1 MGIELTIDQDLK
13 GFDRFLNN
21 YKDQLPFASSNAI
34 NKTAFDIRTAL
45 NKGTLG
51 AFDRPTNFTQKAFL
65 VTKSKKNNL
74 VAHTFAQDQAGK
86 DRARYL
92 RYGVKGGQRIPKG
105 FERYFAGLPNDGTI
119 PSNSYFIPTSFQK
132 KGFKLFDK
140 HGNVTRSTLKR
151 ISKGIGGNP
160 RGGFF
165 IGTPANNPGK
175 PPGIYRRSRE
185 KLFPF
190 FIASTRKPNYQSI
203 FNIEQIA
210 GKVVQRRFNQH
221 FDKAMSKAIETR
233 K

>member
-1 MGIELTIDQDLK
+1 MGIQLTIDQDLK

-21 YKDQLPFASSNAI
+21 YRNQLPFASSVAI
-34 NKTAFDIRTAL
+34 NNTAFDIRTAL

-51 AFDRPTNFTQKAFL
+51 AFDRPTKFTQKAFL
-65 VTKSKKNNL
+65 VQKSKKNNL

-92 RYGVKGGQRIPKG
+92 RFGVKGGQRIPKG
-105 FERYFAGLPNDGTI
+105 FEKYFAGLPNDGTI
-119 PSNSYFIPTSFQK
+119 PSNSYFYPTSFIK
-132 KGFKLFDK
+132 YDK

-151 ISKGIGGNP
+151 ISSGISNNP

-175 PPGIYRRSRE
+175 PAGIYKRSKE

-210 GKVVQRRFNQH
+210 GKVVQRKFNQH

>member
-1 MGIELTIDQDLK
+1 MGIELSIDQDLK
-13 GFDRFLNN
+13 LFDRFLNN
-21 YKDQLPFASSNAI
+21 YRDQLPFASSV
-34 NKTAFDIRTAL
+34 AL
-45 NKGTLG
+45 NKTSFDIKDTLKKSTKG
-51 AFDRPTNFTQKAFL
+51 AFNKPTSFTQNAFL
-65 VTKSKKNNL
+65 VKRSKKNNL

-92 RYGVKGGQRIPKG
+92 RFGVKGGQRIPKG
-105 FERYFAGLPNDGTI
+105 FELYFGGLADDGTI
-119 PSNSYFIPTSFQK
+119 QPNSYFYPTSFIK
-132 KGFKLFDK
+132 YDK

-151 ISKGIGGNP
+151 ISSGISNNP

-165 IGTPANNPGK
+165 IGTPANNPSK

>member
-92 RYGVKGGQRIPKG
+92 RFGVKGGQRIPKG
-105 FERYFAGLPNDGTI
+105 FELYFGGLPDDGTI
-119 PSNSYFIPTSFQK
+119 QPNSYFYPTSFIK
-132 KGFKLFDK
+132 YDK

-151 ISKGIGGNP
+151 ISKGISGNP

-165 IGTPANNPGK
+165 IGTPANNRGK

-185 KLFPF
+185 QLFPF
-190 FIASTRKPNYQSI
+190 FIASTRKPNYESI

-210 GKVVQRRFNQH
+210 EKVVQRRFNQH
-221 FDKAMSKAIETR
+221 FDKAMSKAIQTAN
-233 K
+233 

>member
-1 MGIELTIDQDLK
+1 MGIALSIDQDLK
-13 GFDRFLNN
+13 GFERFTKN
-21 YKDQLPFASSNAI
+21 YRKQLPFASSVAI
-34 NKTAFDIRTAL
+34 NNTAFDIRTAL

-51 AFDRPTNFTQKAFL
+51 AFDKPTKFTQKAFL

-74 VAHTFAQDQAGK
+74 VAHTFAKDQASK
-86 DRARYL
+86 YIRF
-92 RYGVKGGQRIPKG
+92 GVKGGQRIPKG
-105 FERYFAGLPNDGTI
+105 FELYFGGLADDGTI
-119 PSNSYFIPTSFQK
+119 PPNSYFYPTSFIK
-132 KGFKLFDK
+132 YDK

-151 ISKGIGGNP
+151 ISKGIGSNP

-185 KLFPF
+185 QLFPF

-221 FDKAMSKAIETR
+221 FDKAMSKAIETAN
-233 K
+233 